1 MNPIYRA
8 EVRHQDYVLRTNR
21 SPTLWIVVALVL
33 LVPALIASGAFTVLV
48 GVLGARLP
56 PIPLFSDIDSMSEVF
71 YTVGAVSL
79 ITMNLA
85 HYLVVALV
93 SSGLAV
99 MSVQREQRNKTW
111 DILVLTQQNA
121 RAIALGKVAASLWVL
136 RRDTAIVTILR
147 VGLLMLA
154 VDLIR
159 DLYVG
164 PQFTPFDALF
174 LTLWVVLWTVMDTVL
189 SVAAAIASTLIPQWR
204 PVMLPVALA
213 VRGITLFGGVF
224 WLAGMINRM
233 LSAPDRLR
241 VYRVRADR
249 LDDPRRICACRDAHG
264 GDRCALGARFPVS
277 SAPSRLPKPAAVR
290 RFRTAYDPAAAAGR
304 RLAAVNR
311 PARLCTGGRQR
322 LERFAA

>member
-1 MNPIYRA
+1 MNPVYRA

-21 SPTLWIVVALVL
+21 SPTLWILLALVL

-48 GVLGARLP
+48 GVLGVRLP
-56 PIPLFSDIDSMSEVF
+56 PIPIISNID
-71 YTVGAVSL
+71 TVGEAVYTIGAIAL

-99 MSVQREQRNKTW
+99 MSVQREQRNHTW
-111 DILVLTQQNA
+111 DLLVLTKQSA
-121 RAIALGKVAASLWVL
+121 RAIALGKIAASLWVL

-154 VDLIR
+154 IDLIR

-164 PQFTPFDALF
+164 SQFTPFDALY
-174 LTLWVVLWTVMDTVL
+174 LTMWVVLWTVMDTVL
-189 SVAAAIASTLIPQWR
+189 SVSAAIASALAPQWR

-233 LSAPDRLR
+233 LSEPDRLGFVVYGLIGLTVLAGFVFASVR
-241 VYRVRADR
+241 VVE
-249 LDDPRRICACRDAHG
+249 
-264 GDRCALGARFPVS
+264 V
-277 SAPSRLPKPAAVR
+277 AA
-290 RFRTAYDPAAAAGR
+290 
-304 RLAAVNR
+304 RLAHASPYQSVPPRSQDWPPSVDSEPQNL
-311 PARLCTGGRQR
+311 PNPSQG
-322 LERFAA
+322 

>member
-99 MSVQREQRNKTW
+99 MSVQREQRNRTW

-164 PQFTPFDALF
+164 SQFTPFDALF

-233 LSAPDRLR
+233 LSAPDRLGFIVYGLIGLMILAGFVLVAMR
-241 VYRVRADR
+241 VVE
-249 LDDPRRICACRDAHG
+249 I
-264 GDRCALGARFPVS
+264 
-277 SAPSRLPKPAAVR
+277 AA
-290 RFRTAYDPAAAAGR
+290 
-304 RLAAVNR
+304 RLAHASPYRAPRPAFRNR
-311 PARLCTGGRQR
+311 PPSADSEPRTIPPLPQGEG
-322 LERFAA
+322 